1 MWASGSMETILS
13 LSDVSWRHQ
22 VRDSSSW
29 KPWAKRD
36 GAGIYSID
44 LEIKSG
50 TILGLIGPNGAGK
63 TTLMRAICG
72 LYDCEG
78 FDKSCETRRTE
89 IGYMPE
95 QVRWEGRITVN
106 HALKSIAMMRD
117 DSVDVDSLI
126 QTVGLSSKSDQMLDN
141 LSQGMRQRLSLAC
154 ALIGNPKLLVMD
166 EPLNGLDPLAQRA
179 FSNLLKNLAKKGVA
193 VVISSH
199 QVADLESLVDEIAL
213 LHQGQLLIEGSLAKV
228 RNDLG
233 LEDNSGIV
241 DMICSATGID
251 PEEVSLELSR
261 DSMLPF
267 KSLGGEEE

>member
-13 LSDVSWRHQ
+13 LSEVSWRHQ
-22 VRDSSSW
+22 VRDFSSW

-78 FDKSCETRRTE
+78 FDKSCETRRVE

-117 DSVDVDSLI
+117 DSVDVESLI

-166 EPLNGLDPLAQRA
+166 EPLNGLDPLAQ
-179 FSNLLKNLAKKGVA
+179 G
-193 VVISSH
+193 H
-199 QVADLESLVDEIAL
+199 SL
-213 LHQGQLLIEGSLAKV
+213 
-228 RNDLG
+228 
-233 LEDNSGIV
+233 
-241 DMICSATGID
+241 TY
-251 PEEVSLELSR
+251 
-261 DSMLPF
+261 
-267 KSLGGEEE
+267 

>member
-22 VRDSSSW
+22 VRDFSSW
-29 KPWAKRD
+29 KPWVKRD
-36 GAGIYSID
+36 GAGIYSVD

-106 HALKSIAMMRD
+106 HALKSIAMMRED
-117 DSVDVDSLI
+117 PVDVESLI
-126 QTVGLSSKSDQMLDN
+126 QTVGLSSKADQMLDN

>member
-13 LSDVSWRHQ
+13 LSEVSWRHQ
-22 VRDSSSW
+22 VRDFSSW
-29 KPWAKRD
+29 KPWAKRE

-44 LEIKSG
+44 LDIKTG

-72 LYDCEG
+72 LYDSEG
-78 FDKSCETRRTE
+78 FNKSCETRRTE

-95 QVRWEGRITVN
+95 QVRWEGRVTVIQ
-106 HALKSIAMMRD
+106 ALKSISLMRD
-117 DSVDVDSLI
+117 DSVDVESLI

-154 ALIGNPKLLVMD
+154 ALIGNPKILVMD

-179 FSNLLKNLAKKGVA
+179 FANLLKKLAKKGVS

-213 LHQGQLLIEGSLAKV
+213 LHQGQLLIEGSLANV
-228 RNDLG
+228 RKKLG
-233 LEDNSGIV
+233 LEENSGIV
-241 DMICSATGID
+241 EMICSATGID
-251 PEEVSLELSR
+251 PEDISLELSR
-261 DSMLPF
+261 DNMLPF

>member
-1 MWASGSMETILS
+1 MQEFIRLTLKSNLGQYWVLSVQTELEKPLLCEQYADYMIAKDSINRVKPGGSRLVTCRTSS
-13 LSDVSWRHQ
+13 LGR
-22 VRDSSSW
+22 
-29 KPWAKRD
+29 
-36 GAGIYSID
+36 
-44 LEIKSG
+44 
-50 TILGLIGPNGAGK
+50 
-63 TTLMRAICG
+63 
-72 LYDCEG
+72 
-78 FDKSCETRRTE
+78 
-89 IGYMPE
+89 
-95 QVRWEGRITVN
+95 RITVN

-117 DSVDVDSLI
+117 DSVDVESLI

-199 QVADLESLVDEIAL
+199 QVADLETLVDEIAL

-228 RNDLG
+228 RKDLG

-241 DMICSATGID
+241 EMICSATGID
-251 PEEVSLELSR
+251 PYDFSLELSR
-261 DSMLPF
+261 DIMLPL

>member
-13 LSDVSWRHQ
+13 LSEVSWRHQ
-22 VRDSSSW
+22 VRDFSSW
-29 KPWAKRD
+29 KPWAKRE

-44 LEIKSG
+44 LDIKTG

-72 LYDCEG
+72 LYDSEG
-78 FDKSCETRRTE
+78 FNKSCETRRTE

-95 QVRWEGRITVN
+95 QVRWEGRVTVIQ
-106 HALKSIAMMRD
+106 ALKSISLMRD
-117 DSVDVDSLI
+117 DSVDVESLI

-154 ALIGNPKLLVMD
+154 ALIGNPKILVMD

-179 FSNLLKNLAKKGVA
+179 FANLLKKLAKKGVS

-213 LHQGQLLIEGSLAKV
+213 LHQGQLLIEGSLANV
-228 RNDLG
+228 RKKLG

-241 DMICSATGID
+241 EMICSATGID
-251 PEEVSLELSR
+251 PEDISLELSR
-261 DSMLPF
+261 DNMLPF